1 MGKTKDDV
9 ASANGDV
16 ISILNG
22 LVETCRDG
30 QEGYNA
36 AANAIKNTDLK
47 KLFKT
52 YSRQRGQ
59 FVGELQAEVARL
71 GGTPEK
77 SGSISG
83 AVHRGWIDLKA
94 AAATTG
100 DPEAA
105 VIAECERG
113 EASAVKK
120 YDDAMA
126 SDLPAEL
133 RTLIKHQYIQ
143 VKESYDLVR
152 ALEKATK

>member
-9 ASANGDV
+9 TSANGEV
-16 ISILNG
+16 ISILNS
-22 LVETCRDG
+22 LIETCRDG

-59 FVGELQAEVARL
+59 FVGELQAEVVRL

-83 AVHRGWIDLKA
+83 AAHRGWIDLKA
-94 AAATTG
+94 AASVG